1 LRVYSKYYLKQEQQ
15 CFVRYETRG
24 DCLMYDKAQTTS
36 VSNGLKNDPSYE
48 SIDEVILKVK
58 VV

>member
-1 LRVYSKYYLKQEQQ
+1 MQ